1 MMWRTLGVCLCL
13 LSLPNLA
20 GAQPQAHMYASA
32 QATSPAIAIEKFD
45 SNWATASAGNY
56 AQVKARAGLEVKL
69 NPIWSVGLEQRLDYV
84 LHFSE
89 PTAQFYKKL
98 ENQGLAPGDYP
109 LQLSVNAVM
118 GTSFFA
124 QYFIPLSNRGSF
136 SIKTHVLQPN
146 RVQDGQLTG
155 VGHVAADGSSDYR
168 YELDYNYDQNQQVNG
183 NDYPVSGW
191 GHSFDVQYKYRAGQ
205 SWSFTATW
213 LDVLHRIYWSAINR
227 DVGCLSRPN
236 QADCFVTSKQKNQV
250 QKLPVTSE
258 VLIEKSLEAGLGLYL
273 RASQWSRHD
282 SLQIGAKV
290 QGLNLGVDLLTD
302 AIHLAYESDMVRLKL
317 ASDQLALSKSKY
329 LQVSLDVYWPIL

>member
-1 MMWRTLGVCLCL
+1 MFW
-13 LSLPNLA
+13 PNLA
-20 GAQPQAHMYASA
+20 GAQPQVHMYTSA

-69 NPIWSVGLEQRLDYV
+69 NPTWSVGLEKRLDYV
-84 LHFSE
+84 LHFSG

-109 LQLSVNAVM
+109 LQLSVNAVT

-124 QYFIPLSNRGSF
+124 QYIIPLSNRGSF
-136 SIKTHVLQPN
+136 SIKAHVLQPN
-146 RVQDGQLTG
+146 RVQDGRLSG
-155 VGHVAADGSSDYR
+155 VGHVADDGSSDYR
-168 YELDYNYDQNQQVNG
+168 YELDYNYDQNQLVNG

-191 GHSFDVQYKYRAGQ
+191 GHSFDVQYKYMAGQ
-205 SWSFTATW
+205 GWAFTASW
-213 LDVLHRIYWSAINR
+213 LDVWHRIYWSAINR
-227 DVGCLSRPN
+227 DVGCLSRPS
-236 QADCFVTSKQKNQV
+236 QVDCFVTSKQASRV

-258 VLIEKSLEAGLGLYL
+258 ILIEKSLDSGLGLYL
-273 RASQWSRHD
+273 QVSQWSRHD
-282 SLQIGAKV
+282 SLQMGAKA
-290 QGLNLGVDLLTD
+290 QGLNLGVDLLND